1 MKQFH
6 VISIVFLF
14 LFAQILPATSLHS
27 YRHGNYRQAVL
38 PPQRTRATVFSV
50 RGGGGAGGHETRRKK
65 KKTRKKSS
73 LKREIKTSNEISEKI
88 RDDPAKMMGD
98 AIRARSAE
106 LLQDDLTMTRDA
118 NGGGGGRGGT
128 MFTSLSY
135 AIGTSDQLHHE
146 EEGGGVE
153 PPASAVIANYFL
165 KSHGGVHG
173 VQSIT
178 SLLSILFGFGT
189 YLTPKT
195 NLGLKSRL
203 MQRSLICAFAKHL
216 SGFLGAAT
224 ISAGS
229 IPDIG
234 WKRTRMA
241 IENLALDPVAQYLF
255 YCALLIVWS
264 NNNTNK
270 SIVKGDI
277 MSALSFPWWLKD
289 DKWRPLCLTCILT
302 PILLREVVNTIWVL
316 SDVMVLY
323 HSAKSPDSSP
333 AVLNTGKALLDV
345 LMSLLVTPQ
354 VWRHAN
360 GAQRQRILAK
370 LVGKVSL
377 GFEVGMCLL
386 LLYDAMR
393 AFVDFSIAPM
403 ASRPSLLSV
412 AKRILCARLMV
423 NFILVR
429 RRKVL
434 DLVTDIRGGA
444 MRFPDK
450 VLDCLLEPSKAMGLD
465 QYDTKE
471 KRHEPKTWLDW
482 AIFLL
487 GF

>member
-1 MKQFH
+1 MKRFNIPSLSLLLFF
-6 VISIVFLF
+6 VGPIIS
-14 LFAQILPATSLHS
+14 AASKLHP
-27 YRHGNYRQAVL
+27 YRSGPSRQATLPQSTVL
-38 PPQRTRATVFSV
+38 SLR
-50 RGGGGAGGHETRRKK
+50 GGAGSRGHETRRKK
-65 KKTRKKSS
+65 TKTKRKSS
-73 LKREIKTSNEISEKI
+73 LKRKTKTSSEISEKI

-98 AIRARSAE
+98 AIRARSSE
-106 LLQDDLTMTRDA
+106 LLKDDLTTSRDA
-118 NGGGGGRGGT
+118 NGRGDT
-128 MFTSLSY
+128 MFASLSY
-135 AIGTSDQLHHE
+135 AIGTSDQLHHD

-189 YLTPKT
+189 YLTPSTK
-195 NLGLKSRL
+195 LGLKSRL

-224 ISAGS
+224 ISAGR

-234 WKRTRMA
+234 WKKTRMA

-264 NNNTNK
+264 NNHTV
-270 SIVKGDI
+270 VKG
-277 MSALSFPWWLKD
+277 MSVSSPNKGPETLYPWWLRD
-289 DKWRPLCLTCILT
+289 DRWRPLCLSCILT
-302 PILLREVVNTIWVL
+302 PILLREFVNTIWVV

-323 HSAKSPDSSP
+323 HSAKSPESSP
-333 AVLNTGKALLDV
+333 ALLNAGKALLDAF
-345 LMSLLVTPQ
+345 MSLLVTPQ
-354 VWRHAN
+354 VWRNAS
-360 GAQRQRILAK
+360 GTQRQKILAK

-377 GFEVGMCLL
+377 AFEVGMCLL
-386 LLYDAMR
+386 LIYDAMR

-403 ASRPSLLSV
+403 SSRPHILSV
-412 AKRILCARLMV
+412 AKRMMCARLMV

-429 RRKVL
+429 RKKVL

-444 MRFPDK
+444 IRLPEK
-450 VLDCLLEPSKAMGLD
+450 VLDCLLEPSKAMGLER
-465 QYDTKE
+465 YDSKE
-471 KRHEPKTWLDW
+471 KHEPRTWLDW